1 MQIRLENVTKSW
13 SSADRSFCLHVPHF
27 ELVSGQV
34 VVLTGENGTGKTTL
48 MEVISLATA
57 PSGGAVTIETDARA
71 LDVAELWRVG
81 NRSALASTRAQHFG
95 YVLQSIHLLPFLSV
109 RENAE
114 WSQKIAERPD
124 PSYLAKLLQALGLEG
139 REDALPDTL
148 SPGLRQRTAVA
159 RALAHRPNFVI
170 ADEPTAALDPVAG
183 DTVRALLLD
192 LALEQ
197 GTGIIM
203 STHNRDVSVPEGAVR
218 VRTEAQEP
226 EGDRALRAE
235 LVYVS

>member
-1 MQIRLENVTKSW
+1 MRILLENVTKGW
-13 SSADRSFCLHVPHF
+13 SSADRSFSLHVPHF
-27 ELVSGQV
+27 ELGSGQI

-48 MEVISLATA
+48 LEVISLATA
-57 PSGGAVTIETDARA
+57 PSEGAVTIEKETSS
-71 LDVAELWRVG
+71 LDVAELWRKG
-81 NRSALASTRAQHFG
+81 DRSTLASTRAQHFG

-124 PSYLAKLLQALGLEG
+124 PAYLTKLFCALGLED
-139 REDALPDTL
+139 RKDAMPDTL
-148 SPGLRQRTAVA
+148 SPGLRQRAAVA
-159 RALAHRPNFVI
+159 RALAHRPDFVI

-183 DTVRALLLD
+183 NTVRALLLD

-203 STHNRDVSVPEGAVR
+203 STHNRDAILPDGAIR

-226 EGDRALRAE
+226 DGDRALTAE
-235 LVYVS
+235 LAYVS